1 MEECTKVEK
10 EKLRGNY
17 IHQDSE
23 EKFNVC
29 VENMDKV
36 NKKIDADNHRNCAL
50 DGDRD
55 KYDCNDMEKLDKTSQ
70 LSKGDRDLDWA
81 GNNLNSS
88 YDNKV
93 KKRKRRYLECENQ
106 VQCDDRDDK
115 NDKEE
120 KSQKKQ
126 STAKCSSCDS
136 ESNFQS
142 LEKRKRHKQKKMKSR
157 ILSSASMLQMGYEET
172 EVGDHHSE
180 KKRLRPD
187 KTDTPS
193 CSEIEICYTDI
204 CCNGKKKKIP
214 NHQLHGIDDNE
225 ICISKKIGKELKQI
239 AQSSVPS
246 KILSD
251 FTEASDVHVNKKK
264 SNNSTSLEELKLDSE
279 ELGNG
284 SITRKTKVNVTVC
297 PTTKRKGGGESHHS
311 SSCKV
316 NASTRDACKNH
327 LSRCDKESLF
337 NPDITT
343 VINVD
348 CDTETSAV
356 PFTVNPHESKQY
368 ENDSK
373 SVLEGNH
380 HQLSESES
388 IISSNDFDYDDDH
401 YNVPFKAKRR
411 CRRLKNSNNVPSNN
425 NLLTTDDE
433 KPRINRKDVGMGGVA
448 MYNIPK
454 YKMNIETDPHSF
466 SKEEC
471 SKNSRPKRVR
481 GKVRDLDEVLYHFP
495 PGEGI
500 PPEEIGKIP
509 DRYKHWEKFNR
520 RLYDNNYTVEEIK
533 EEIESKI
540 NHVFGYFKRLEK
552 EDLTE
557 KELEEVR
564 PIDFN
569 EPYLPTYKQIQFLE
583 NLDIKVTW
591 ALSPLHEAYLQKKLQ
606 KAKGNYENHG
616 RRKKASEYQIVMGL
630 FTHSEKMIMLRNWI
644 RFQKEYEFYDL
655 RPLVGLR
662 TARIHKEGGCI
673 AFRRFSYISKQ
684 CGRKFALYIAQGLPQ
699 RNPQVVF
706 TRFKKLSTYMKN
718 NELARTHRQISGRIL
733 GKMLYML
740 KMYGFC
746 FNGPELIVGHYTYDQ
761 FVDAYYTHVWMQN
774 IELRF
779 GPWTEE
785 ETVRLRRG
793 VYEIHKV
800 KSLREAFE
808 KNIDWLKLLPY
819 VRTRNYRNLRQQVQN
834 EIARPDHKSLILNRI
849 SLKKVI
855 ELVYGSD
862 VESIHAID
870 WHTIS
875 LHFPHQNPY
884 VLRRLFRR
892 KYYSIPY
899 ENRVT
904 VEDGIKY
911 LYEKV
916 RPRLS
921 PFDKVIE
928 PSAAT
933 LSEVRDYFGES
944 SEFAEG
950 NIDKC
955 SISKETVNN
964 SVMCKTDAAPKKS
977 TDSAGDSQELVN
989 TEARSLASSSH
1000 TYRSKAHYMS
1010 ASDSE

>member
-1 MEECTKVEK
+1 
-10 EKLRGNY
+10 
-17 IHQDSE
+17 
-23 EKFNVC
+23 
-29 VENMDKV
+29 MDKI

-55 KYDCNDMEKLDKTSQ
+55 EYDCNKYDMEKLDKTSQ
-70 LSKGDRDLDWA
+70 LSKGDRDLDWV

-88 YDNKV
+88 YNNKV

-120 KSQKKQ
+120 KSQKKR

-136 ESNFQS
+136 ESNFQN

-157 ILSSASMLQMGYEET
+157 ILSSASVLQMGYEET

-264 SNNSTSLEELKLDSE
+264 SNNSPSLEELKLDSE

-401 YNVPFKAKRR
+401 YNVPYKVKRR
-411 CRRLKNSNNVPSNN
+411 CRRLKSSNNVPSNN
-425 NLLTTDDE
+425 DLLTTDDE
-433 KPRINRKDVGMGGVA
+433 KFRLKRKDVGMGSVA

-466 SKEEC
+466 SNEEC
-471 SKNSRPKRVR
+471 SKNSRSKHGRL
-481 GKVRDLDEVLYHFP
+481 KVKSFDEMLYRFP
-495 PGEGI
+495 PGEGT
-500 PPEEIGKIP
+500 PPEEIEKIP
-509 DRYKHWEKFNR
+509 DKYKHWERFYR

-540 NHVFGYFKRLEK
+540 NHVFGYFTRLEK
-552 EDLTE
+552 ESLTE
-557 KELEEVR
+557 KELEE
-564 PIDFN
+564 
-569 EPYLPTYKQIQFLE
+569 FLE
-583 NLDIKVTW
+583 NLDIKITW
-591 ALSPLHEAYLQKKLQ
+591 TLSPLHEAYLQRNMGKR
-606 KAKGNYENHG
+606 KGNCENRG
-616 RRKKASEYQIVMGL
+616 IRKKASGFQIVRGL
-630 FTHSEKMIMLRNWI
+630 FTHNEKMIMLRNWI
-644 RFQKEYEFYDL
+644 RFQEEYEFYDL

-673 AFRRFSYISKQ
+673 VFRSFRYISQQ
-684 CGRKFALYIAQGLPQ
+684 CESKFALYIAQGLPQ
-699 RNPQVVF
+699 RKPQVAF
-706 TRFKKLSTYMKN
+706 TRFKKLSTYLKN
-718 NELARTHRQISGRIL
+718 NELLRTHRQVSGRIL

-746 FNGPELIVGHYTYDQ
+746 FIGPELIVGHYTFEQ

-774 IELRF
+774 IELRK

-785 ETVRLRRG
+785 ESLRLRRG
-793 VYEIHKV
+793 IYEIHKV

-808 KNIDWLKLLPY
+808 NKIDWIKILPY
-819 VRTRNYRNLRQQVQN
+819 VRTRNYRNMRQYVQR
-834 EIARPDHKSLILNRI
+834 EIARSDHNSVIYNRI
-849 SLKKVI
+849 SLKKI
-855 ELVYGSD
+855 IDLVYSSG

-870 WHTIS
+870 WHAIS
-875 LHFPHQNPY
+875 LHFPQQNPY
-884 VLRRLFRR
+884 LLSRLFRK
-892 KYYSIPY
+892 KYYATPY

-916 RPRLS
+916 CPRLS
-921 PFDKVIE
+921 HLKVII
-928 PSAAT
+928 PSTAT
-933 LSEVRDYFGES
+933 LSEFKKFYGES
-944 SEFAEG
+944 SESGERH
-950 NIDKC
+950 IDDC

-964 SVMCKTDAAPKKS
+964 SVMCKTDAAPKKN
-977 TDSAGDSQELVN
+977 TDSAGESQELVN

-1000 TYRSKAHYMS
+1000 TYHSKAHYMS